1 MDKMLYSSKSFW
13 SALLLAFVLP
23 FIFVNNVRAENP
35 EQKEIKLALIYTV
48 TTPELKAD
56 VVREIK
62 HQVGE
67 DVKLLVY
74 EAPEVF
80 QTIKREGYVSAASA
94 AKMIKYYMSAVEDG
108 ADVIL
113 SICSTVEDIAYN
125 SQTIAKYTGIPIV
138 LVNDEMCREAVRKGR
153 IIAVVSTFET
163 SISPTKN
170 TLQRVA
176 REMNRKVDLH
186 EVIVD
191 GGFGLEEEKLKAL
204 MADRISRVADE
215 VDVIIFTQGSM
226 AYIESYIEDKFQK
239 EVLTNPYYSIR
250 SVKKVLQ
257 EKGLIVE

>member
-1 MDKMLYSSKSFW
+1 MDKMLYSNKSFW
-13 SALLLAFVLP
+13 SALLLAFALP

-62 HQVGE
+62 QQVGE

-80 QTIKREGYVSAASA
+80 QTIKSEGYVSAASA
-94 AKMIKYYMSAVEDG
+94 AKIIKYYMSAVEDG

-138 LVNDEMCREAVRKGR
+138 LVNEEMCREAVRKGR

-176 REMNRKVDLH
+176 SEMNRKVDLH

>member
-13 SALLLAFVLP
+13 SALLLAFALP

-62 HQVGE
+62 QQVGE

-80 QTIKREGYVSAASA
+80 QTIKSEGYVSAASA

-138 LVNDEMCREAVRKGR
+138 LVNEEMCREAVRKGNR
-153 IIAVVSTFET
+153 IAVVSTFET
-163 SISPTKN
+163 SLSPTRN
-170 TLQRVA
+170 TLRRVA
-176 REMNRKVDLH
+176 REMDRNVDIK
-186 EVIVD
+186 EVLIE
-191 GGFGLEEEKLKAL
+191 GGFGLESDKLKSL
-204 MADRISRVADE
+204 MVEKISKVAND
-215 VDVIIFTQGSM
+215 VDIIIFTQGSM
-226 AYIESYIEDKFQK
+226 AYCESYIEEKLGK
-239 EVLTNPYYSIR
+239 EVLTNPYFSALA
-250 SVKKVLQ
+250 VKRALL
-257 EKGLIVE
+257 EKGL